1 MKNCRN
7 IAPLEITPPSWKVPP
22 SGSAPESSPASITA
36 FVPPKATEQVYRL
49 VDAEELARVALD
61 RLTIKLNP
69 SVLCQLRAK
78 GLPCI
83 RFSAR
88 RIRYNLTECLEWLI
102 LSSIRGGHNPKLD
115 PFKLL
120 NNFGLGSTPDG
131 VA

>member
-1 MKNCRN
+1 MKTCKN
-7 IAPLEITPPSWKVPP
+7 IAPLEITPASWKMPL
-22 SGSAPESSPASITA
+22 SGSAPENSPANITA

-49 VDAEELARVALD
+49 VDAEELARVAMD

-83 RFSAR
+83 RFSTR
-88 RIRYNLTECLEWLI
+88 RIRYNLPECLEWLI
-102 LSSIRGGHNPKLD
+102 LSSIRGGHNPRLD

-120 NNFGLGSTPDG
+120 NSFGLGSTPNG